1 MKWTMKAMPRALVGA
16 LAGALL
22 SAGLAHVA
30 AGEPCCPPKAAPAPA
45 EPKTVTIKATVEE
58 PPTVTIKLGDRCA
71 KAVPHK
77 QCCDHTG
84 GGNIDVQQPTPDV
97 LVITMTGVAVAEGS
111 PGKGSVA
118 GMDWDL
124 SQHIKVEAADPK
136 VTSVKVTMEARL
148 IGLLRTSCPC

>member
-1 MKWTMKAMPRALVGA
+1 MKRMMKVMPRALVGA

-30 AGEPCCPPKAAPAPA
+30 AGEPCCPPKPAAAPAPA

-111 PGKGSVA
+111 DRKS
-118 GMDWDL
+118 
-124 SQHIKVEAADPK
+124 
-136 VTSVKVTMEARL
+136 TRL
-148 IGLLRTSCPC
+148 NSSH